1 MLYKNKLRS
10 YYYINNI
17 LNPILYYK
25 DLNLKN
31 NNLKLKKL
39 ILNFKIIKEKNI
51 KFFYNLIDI
60 FYFFKLFSN
69 KFCIKNLLI
78 GDFKNFLKKIE
89 NTNIFCIIQIILK
102 NKYLYLFFNFIYF
115 FFKSNLKKKLFFYNE
130 KFIINFLKKFNK
142 LFFDLNGLLE
152 ISIEKKNTIILKN
165 KLYFIINFFF
175 LLSDK

>member
-17 LNPILYYK
+17 LDPILYYK
-25 DLNLKN
+25 DLKLKN
-31 NNLKLKKL
+31 NNLKLNRL
-39 ILNFKIIKEKNI
+39 LLNFKIIREKNI

-60 FYFFKLFSN
+60 FFFFKLFSK
-69 KFCIKNLLI
+69 KFCIKNLII

-89 NTNIFCIIQIILK
+89 NTNIFCIIQVILK

-115 FFKSNLKKKLFFYNE
+115 FFKSKLKKKYFFSNE
-130 KFIINFLKKFNK
+130 KFIINFLKRFNK

-152 ISIEKKNTIILKN
+152 ISIENKNSDKLKD
-165 KLYFIINFFF
+165 KLYFIINFLS
-175 LLSDK
+175 LLNDK

>member
-10 YYYINNI
+10 YYYVNNI
-17 LNPILYYK
+17 INPILYYK
-25 DLNLKN
+25 DLKLKFN
-31 NNLKLKKL
+31 YFKLKKL

-51 KFFYNLIDI
+51 KFFFNLIDI

-69 KFCIKNLLI
+69 KFCIKNLII

-102 NKYLYLFFNFIYF
+102 NKNIFLFFNFIYF
-115 FFKSNLKKKLFFYNE
+115 FFKSNLKKRSFFKNE

-152 ISIEKKNTIILKN
+152 ISIVKKNTIILKN
-165 KLYFIINFFF
+165 KLYFIINFLY
-175 LLSDK
+175 LLNDK

>member
-10 YYYINNI
+10 YYYVNNI
-17 LNPILYYK
+17 INPILYYK
-25 DLNLKN
+25 DLKLKFN
-31 NNLKLKKL
+31 YFKLKKL

-51 KFFYNLIDI
+51 KFFFNLIDI

-69 KFCIKNLLI
+69 KFCIKNLII

-102 NKYLYLFFNFIYF
+102 NKNIFLFFNFIYF
-115 FFKSNLKKKLFFYNE
+115 FFKSNLKKRSFFKNE

-152 ISIEKKNTIILKN
+152 ISIKRSESKILKN
-165 KLYFIINFFF
+165 KLFFLINFLY
-175 LLSDK
+175 LLNDK

>member
-69 KFCIKNLLI
+69 KFCIKNLII

-115 FFKSNLKKKLFFYNE
+115 FFKSNLKKKLFFNNE

-165 KLYFIINFFF
+165 KLYFIINFLY
-175 LLSDK
+175 LLNDK